1 MADHEPIPP
10 TVNNIAK
17 DVVDAAIKVHA
28 ALGPGLLESV
38 YVKCLAQEL
47 AARGH
52 SVRGEVPLPVT
63 YEGTKLD
70 VGFRIDLLI
79 DELVIIEVKAVDA
92 VHPVHEAQ
100 LLTYLRFS
108 NKRLGLLLNFNVVLM
123 KQGIKRLVL

>member
-1 MADHEPIPP
+1 MSEHAPIPDR
-10 TVNNIAK
+10 VNAIAK

-38 YVKCLAQEL
+38 YTACLAQEL

-52 SVRGEVPLPVT
+52 SVRGEVPLPVV
-63 YEGTKLD
+63 YEDTKLD

-92 VHPVHEAQ
+92 LHPVFEAQ
-100 LLTYLRFS
+100 VLTYLRFS
-108 NKRLGLLLNFNVVLM
+108 GKRLGLLLNFNVVLM
-123 KQGIKRLVL
+123 KQGIRRLVL